1 MSNRLTMRRFVL
13 LKRQEPARVSLLRAK
28 KRWKDNGQPDEDS
41 LNYWVDVDTEDKYD
55 KTQLS
60 KEGRYKPDLNERGVQ
75 RFVTQW
81 RGAENEGQRV
91 LTDLDRSFMNRFI
104 EDSFI
109 KWNQNSNKQFESK
122 MNFLR
127 KRRDSEM

>member
-1 MSNRLTMRRFVL
+1 MRRFVL

-81 RGAENEGQRV
+81 HGAENEGQRV